1 MHKVKLMTL
10 TIAMAPVLVAIAAT
24 WSRARVVSDADANE
38 DLLTADERVDAEH
51 GMNGPK
57 SEEEMI
63 RKRIERI

>member
-1 MHKVKLMTL
+1 MQWES
-10 TIAMAPVLVAIAAT
+10 PVLPPAPTDAT
-24 WSRARVVSDADANE
+24 WSRARVVSNADANE
-38 DLLTADERVDAEH
+38 DLLTAYERVDAEH